1 MKVPFFDPRPQH
13 APLAA
18 ELGHVFNGFL
28 DQPRF
33 ILGEHVVQFER
44 AAAEQLQVAHAIGV
58 SSGTDALL
66 CSLLALEVGPGD
78 EVITTPFTFA
88 ATAEVILRVG
98 AVPRFVDVEPG
109 SLNIDVAAVERA
121 VTNRTRAV
129 IPVHLFGVPVD
140 MTALL
145 ELAARHGLSVIEDAA
160 QAWGARHRDKPVGG
174 LGRLGAFSFFPSKPL
189 GGWGDGGLIVTQD
202 AALAERCR
210 QLRSHGK
217 NARGEFELL
226 GGNFRLDALQAALL
240 AVKLRHV
247 EQWQRERA
255 EIAEEYSRGLAD
267 VPGLRLPQPT
277 TRGTAAWSVYTLRIA
292 TNKDCNRDALR
303 AALLERGVETAV
315 YYPQPLHR
323 EAVFRSAAVPNAQ
336 LPNAERAAREVLSLP
351 IFPGLSVEQRTH
363 VIQQV
368 RAICGA

>member
-18 ELGHVFNGFL
+18 ELQRAFAGFL
-28 DQPRF
+28 DEPRF
-33 ILGEHVVQFER
+33 ILGEHVAQFER

-66 CSLLALEVGPGD
+66 CSLLALGVGPGD

-88 ATAEVILRVG
+88 ATAEVIVRVG
-98 AVPRFVDVEPG
+98 ALPRFVDVDPG
-109 SLNIDVAAVERA
+109 SLNIDVTAVEQA
-121 VTNRTRAV
+121 ITPRTRAV
-129 IPVHLFGVPVD
+129 LPVHLFGSPLE

-145 ELAARHGLSVIEDAA
+145 QLAERHGVAVVEDAA
-160 QAWGARHRDKPVGG
+160 QAWGACYRSKPVGG

-202 AALAERCR
+202 AELAERCR

-217 NARGEFELL
+217 NARGEFEVL

-240 AVKLRHV
+240 AVKLQHV
-247 EQWQRERA
+247 EQWQRERT
-255 EIAEEYSRGLAD
+255 EIAEEYSRGLTD
-267 VPGLRLPQPT
+267 VPGLRLPQSST
-277 TRGTAAWSVYTLRIA
+277 QGTSAWSVYTLRIA
-292 TNKDCNRDALR
+292 TNGERNRDAVR
-303 AALLERGVETAV
+303 AALQERGVATAI
-315 YYPQPLHR
+315 YYSRPLHC
-323 EAVFRSAAVPNAQ
+323 EPAFQDNARQ
-336 LPNAERAAREVLSLP
+336 SLPVAEQAAREVLSLP
-351 IFPGLSVEQRTH
+351 IFPGLSAQQRAH
-363 VIQQV
+363 VIQQL

>member
-18 ELGHVFNGFL
+18 QLQYAFNSFL

-33 ILGEHVVQFER
+33 ILGEHVAQFER
-44 AAAEQLQVAHAIGV
+44 EACRQLQVAHAIGV

-66 CSLLALEVGPGD
+66 CSLLALGVGPDD

-88 ATAEVILRVG
+88 ATAEAIVRVG
-98 AVPRFVDVEPG
+98 AVPRFVDID
-109 SLNIDVAAVERA
+109 STTLNLDVAAVA
-121 VTNRTRAV
+121 AAITSRTRAV
-129 IPVHLFGVPVD
+129 IAVHLFGAPVD

-145 ELAARHGLSVIEDAA
+145 ALAKQHGLAVVEDAA
-160 QAWGARHRDKPVGG
+160 QAWGAQHQGRPVGG

-202 AALAERCR
+202 AELAERCR

-217 NARGEFELL
+217 NARGEFTVL

-240 AVKLRHV
+240 EVKLQRV

-255 EIAEEYSRGLAD
+255 AIAEQYSRGLSD
-267 VPGLRLPQPT
+267 VPGLRLPSPPMH
-277 TRGTAAWSVYTLRIA
+277 GISAWSVYTLRIA
-292 TNKDCNRDALR
+292 SGGKRNRDAVR
-303 AALLERGVETAV
+303 AALLDGGVETAV

-323 EAVFRSAAVPNAQ
+323 EAVFRSAVLPHAA
-336 LPNAERAAREVLSLP
+336 LPNAERAACEVLSLP
-351 IFPGLSVEQRTH
+351 IFPGMSADQQAH
-363 VIQQV
+363 VINQL